1 MFTKHISTAKSNTYF
16 HSPESSTNIPV
27 ESKKLTEALV
37 KYPDTKAYEALETGK
52 TESIT
57 DANIADKKLLLTAVQ
72 HHLKEGSGDTKFL
85 QRNILMLQL
94 QGAIT
99 QYEGN
104 ILATKMNNIKAGLSN
119 PEGT

>member
-1 MFTKHISTAKSNTYF
+1 MFIKHSGIGKVSTYF
-16 HSPESSTNIPV
+16 NSPESSTNVPP
-27 ESKKLTEALV
+27 ESKKLTDALV
-37 KYPDTKAYEALETGK
+37 KYPDTKAYEALENGK

-57 DANIADKKLLLTAVQ
+57 DANIVDKKLLLTAVQ
-72 HHLKEGSGDTKFL
+72 HHLKEGSGDPKFL

-104 ILATKMNNIKAGLSN
+104 ILATKMNKYKYFLSYC
-119 PEGT
+119 